1 MKENQSTIILKK
13 PIMKTFHLKGAK
25 TRRIIKS
32 VDISYLGNIEF
43 VENSAGTYGF
53 YANFSERTPLSYLD
67 RFFNLLDA
75 LPNSLLY
82 LLLGV
87 SAFVENI
94 FPPIP
99 GDTITAFGAFLVG
112 TRRLDFMGVY
122 LATTLGSL
130 AGFMSLFWIG
140 SLLGRKFFIEK
151 DYKLF
156 SAQNIIQAEKW
167 FQKYGYFLILF
178 NRFFPGIRS
187 IISLAG
193 GISRL
198 GVFRVALLAL
208 ISAGAWNLIW
218 IAIGYSLGNNWETVK
233 EKMGH
238 ILFQYNMAFL
248 ILAALVVLI
257 LLLRMIRKR
266 RKTGK

>member
-1 MKENQSTIILKK
+1 M
-13 PIMKTFHLKGAK
+13 
-25 TRRIIKS
+25 
-32 VDISYLGNIEF
+32 
-43 VENSAGTYGF
+43 
-53 YANFSERTPLSYLD
+53 SYLD
-67 RFFNLLDA
+67 RFLNLFDT

-112 TRRLDFMGVY
+112 ARKLDFVGVY
-122 LATTLGSL
+122 LSTTLGSL
-130 AGFMSLFWIG
+130 AGFMALFRIG
-140 SLLGRKFFIEK
+140 NLLGRKYFIER

-156 SAQNIIQAEKW
+156 SAQNIIQAEEW
-167 FQKYGYFLILF
+167 FRKYGYFLILL

-193 GISRL
+193 GISKL
-198 GVFRVALLAL
+198 GTFRVAILAL

-218 IAIGYSLGNNWETVK
+218 IAIGYSLGNNWEIVK
-233 EKMGH
+233 EKMGT
-238 ILFQYNMAFL
+238 ILFQYNLFFL
-248 ILAALVVLI
+248 LLAALVVLVF
-257 LLLRMIRKR
+257 LLRMLRKK
-266 RKTGK
+266 RKAEKESSD

>member
-1 MKENQSTIILKK
+1 M
-13 PIMKTFHLKGAK
+13 
-25 TRRIIKS
+25 
-32 VDISYLGNIEF
+32 
-43 VENSAGTYGF
+43 
-53 YANFSERTPLSYLD
+53 SYLD
-67 RFFNLLDA
+67 RFFNLLDT

-82 LLLGV
+82 ILLGL

-112 TRRLDFMGVY
+112 THRLDFMGVY
-122 LATTLGSL
+122 LSTTLGSL

-140 SLLGRKFFIEK
+140 NLLGRKFFIDK
-151 DYKLF
+151 DYRLF
-156 SAQNIIQAEKW
+156 SAQNILQAEHW
-167 FQKYGYFLILF
+167 FRRYGYFLILF
-178 NRFFPGIRS
+178 NRFFPGVRS

-208 ISAGAWNLIW
+208 VSAGAWNLIW

-233 EKMGH
+233 GKMGH
-238 ILFQYNMAFL
+238 ILFQYNFAFL

-257 LLLRMIRKR
+257 FLFRMLRKK
-266 RKTGK
+266 RKTEK